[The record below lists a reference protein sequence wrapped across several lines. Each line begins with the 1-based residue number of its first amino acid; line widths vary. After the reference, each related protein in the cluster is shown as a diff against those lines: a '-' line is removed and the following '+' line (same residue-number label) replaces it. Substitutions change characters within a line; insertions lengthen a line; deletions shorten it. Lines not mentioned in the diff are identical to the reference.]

1 MGNRRLRSALDVMFY
16 RMVCQAVVRDA
27 PSTRPDVRAA
37 QRVALAPT
45 NEDFKLGSRF
55 FYALPVEPTLALDL
69 SRFT

>member
-1 MGNRRLRSALDVMFY
+1 
-16 RMVCQAVVRDA
+16 MVCQAVVRDA